1 LATTRPSKP
10 TKTTPPFR
18 STTTPCGGNHG
29 RAIDTE
35 ARGATEGEVSPGE
48 TLDEMDVPGAVVHAV
63 MEAAIATEMRSFVVT
78 GTSRTLFLEWLT

>member
-1 LATTRPSKP
+1 MARY
-10 TKTTPPFR
+10 
-18 STTTPCGGNHG
+18 
-29 RAIDTE
+29 
-35 ARGATEGEVSPGE
+35 ARGTSHSPDHWARTRFPSGERDVSPGE